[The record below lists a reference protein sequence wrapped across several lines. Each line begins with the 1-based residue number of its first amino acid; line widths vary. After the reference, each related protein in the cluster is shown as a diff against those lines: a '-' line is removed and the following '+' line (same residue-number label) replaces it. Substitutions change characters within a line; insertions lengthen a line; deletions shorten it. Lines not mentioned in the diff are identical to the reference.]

1 MTKNMEIIKGRLSP
15 EYWYGLKLTIA
26 LISLFL
32 SLFVFS
38 AVSYDFSDIGFLYHS
53 DHWVHLI
60 VGEVVT
66 PSITIMMK
74 GITFLG
80 SKEFIWGTAAL
91 IFVYLLLK
99 KEWWYIFPLVMS
111 IGGTET
117 IMSFLKEF
125 FHRPRPMPQIVP
137 AAGYSFPSGHAFYAM
152 LVYGFM
158 IYLAWKFIR
167 NSGLRRLIFILCPLL
182 ILLIGLS
189 RIYLGV
195 HWLTDV
201 LGGYCAGYSWLL
213 INILVVRIIRHYWEG
228 EEVRN

>member
-1 MTKNMEIIKGRLSP
+1 MEIIKGRFSP

-38 AVSYDFSDIGFLYHS
+38 VVSYDFSNIGFLYYS
-53 DHWVHLI
+53 DHLVHLI

-80 SKEFIWGTAAL
+80 SNNFIWGITA
-91 IFVYLLLK
+91 
-99 KEWWYIFPLVMS
+99 
-111 IGGTET
+111 
-117 IMSFLKEF
+117 
-125 FHRPRPMPQIVP
+125 
-137 AAGYSFPSGHAFYAM
+137 
-152 LVYGFM
+152 
-158 IYLAWKFIR
+158 
-167 NSGLRRLIFILCPLL
+167 LIFILCPLL

-201 LGGYCAGYSWLL
+201 IGGYCAGYSWLL
-213 INILVVRIIRHYWEG
+213 INILVVRIIKDLTLLLPPWA
-228 EEVRN
+228 